1 MRIWLWLAVAMAND
15 SLGRRCGYFDQW
27 YWTGA

>member
-1 MRIWLWLAVAMAND
+1 MVSCSDGND